1 MRIRTSK
8 KHVRVLAA
16 LWSEMVSWI
25 KRYIYI
31 YTGWWFHPSENMS
44 SLVGMMKFPTEWK
57 NKNMF
62 QTTNQYI
69 YTYIYIYQQ
78 HHEGSG
84 WLANPS
90 TTYEYMTWIWGHPKY
105 FLTGQRIYTQLE
117 SGALIKEY
125 QSYPTQQSNFD
136 MGKTQGKPTHQL
148 CKKMI
153 DPQEVRWLD
162 LQKDQR
168 WETWLV
174 GLQTPRP
181 QVEPVGSCGF
191 TSWSLVQVYM
201 ILWMGQPNPKQ
212 NQFGMAETL

>member
-16 LWSEMVSWI
+16 LWSEMVQC
-25 KRYIYI
+25 IYI
-31 YTGWWFHPSENMS
+31 
-44 SLVGMMKFPTEWK
+44 L
-57 NKNMF
+57 
-62 QTTNQYI
+62 
-69 YTYIYIYQQ
+69 YQQ
-78 HHEGSG
+78 QHEGSG

-90 TTYEYMTWIWGHPKY
+90 TTYMTWIWGHPKY

-153 DPQEVRWLD
+153 DPQEERWLD